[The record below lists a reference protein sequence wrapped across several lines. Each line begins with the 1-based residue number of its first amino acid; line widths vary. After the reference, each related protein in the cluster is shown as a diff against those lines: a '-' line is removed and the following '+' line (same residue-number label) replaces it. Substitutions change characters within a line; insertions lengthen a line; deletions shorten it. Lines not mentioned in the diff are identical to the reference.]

1 MTGELRIVLVGL
13 RIVIV
18 ELRIVMVELRIV
30 IVGQAR
36 TGFCNQSWP
45 KPAQV
50 DRSQPRPA

>member
-1 MTGELRIVLVGL
+1 MTGELRIVIVGL

-36 TGFCNQSWP
+36 TGFCN
-45 KPAQV
+45 
-50 DRSQPRPA
+50 

>member
-1 MTGELRIVLVGL
+1 MTGELRIVIVGL

-36 TGFCNQSWP
+36 TAFCN
-45 KPAQV
+45 
-50 DRSQPRPA
+50 